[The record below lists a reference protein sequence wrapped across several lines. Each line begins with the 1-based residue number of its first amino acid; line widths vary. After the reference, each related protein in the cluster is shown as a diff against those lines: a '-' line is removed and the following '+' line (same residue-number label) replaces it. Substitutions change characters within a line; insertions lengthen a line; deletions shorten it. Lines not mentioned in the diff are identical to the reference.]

1 MTFCRKV
8 KTVLTNINNNGQ
20 EIHTRVNFIKQLASF
35 MKQTKGNH
43 DKRVGLL
50 NKGKG
55 GGGNP
60 VATFLFSKVILKK
73 YKD

>member
-8 KTVLTNINNNGQ
+8 KTVLTNININGQ

-55 GGGNP
+55 GG
-60 VATFLFSKVILKK
+60 
-73 YKD
+73 

>member
-20 EIHTRVNFIKQLASF
+20 EIDTIVNFIKQLASF

-55 GGGNP
+55 GGNP
-60 VATFLFSKVILKK
+60 VATFLLSNVILKR

>member
-8 KTVLTNINNNGQ
+8 KTVLTNISNNGQ
-20 EIHTRVNFIKQLASF
+20 EIDTRVNFIKQFASF
-35 MKQTKGNH
+35 MKQTRRNH
-43 DKRVGLL
+43 DKKVGLL
-50 NKGKG
+50 NKRGG

-60 VATFLFSKVILKK
+60 VATFLFSNVIFKK

>member
-20 EIHTRVNFIKQLASF
+20 EIHTRVNFFKQLASF
-35 MKQTKGNH
+35 LKQTKGNH
-43 DKRVGLL
+43 DESRFTEQRE
-50 NKGKG
+50 G